1 MFSDNIKHSSSERPE
16 MSGEIFCAYEAVK
29 DNSINES
36 VRKIL
41 RMSVTTPENK
51 IRPRE
56 IDFTLSHRVK
66 YIQIG

>member
-1 MFSDNIKHSSSERPE
+1 
-16 MSGEIFCAYEAVK
+16 MSGEIFCAYEAEN

-41 RMSVTTPENK
+41 RRVIKTPENK

-56 IDFTLSHRVK
+56 IDCTLNHEV
-66 YIQIG
+66 